1 MEHYKY
7 IFANLMIFLSKILH
21 MLGTEMIKRYLSPKE
36 LSEYIGISIQTIYEW
51 TSQRRIPFIKVKRL
65 VKFDIMVVDDW
76 MKSQVVKPYQH

>member
-1 MEHYKY
+1 
-7 IFANLMIFLSKILH
+7 
-21 MLGTEMIKRYLSPKE
+21 MLDIEMTKRYLSPKE
-36 LSEYIGISIQTIYEW
+36 LSEYLGISIQTIYEW